1 MDIAITEDTYAEQ
14 PALEWLRGIGWEY
27 VHGPSIAPDAL
38 AQERAT
44 WDEVILV
51 GRLRSALV
59 NLNPDVPRSAIEL
72 VVDAVRSTDS
82 PAPIL
87 DHLSFHE
94 MLTNGVAVTVLEE
107 GEEKTYRA
115 KLVDFEHPERNE
127 FTAINQFTIIIG
139 RKNRRPDILLFIN
152 GVPLGQIE
160 LKNPADQQ
168 ATAEKAAKQLAHYV
182 DTIPKLYRYIE
193 LVGVSDLFTAR
204 VGTITTPPEH
214 YAEWRLMDK
223 EQEEG
228 RSALDLLIHDV
239 FRPERYLDLIENFV
253 LFEQT
258 EKGKTVKIAAKYHQ
272 VDAVN
277 RAVESTWE
285 AMQEDGRAGVV
296 WHTQG
301 SGKSYSMVFYVA
313 KLRRDARFENPT
325 VVAVTDRTA
334 LDGQLGKTF
343 LAQRR
348 LAPAVKQ
355 ADSIDDLHTL
365 LQTPADDIIFTTI
378 QKFQP
383 RKDETHMSPVS
394 LRRNLIV
401 MTDEAHR
408 SQYSQ
413 LAQNI
418 QLALPNATR
427 IGFTGTPI
435 EKTDRST
442 SLIFGDYIS
451 VYRMERAQEDH
462 ATVPIYYENRRIPL
476 DVKDDKLVEEVE
488 ETLSGE
494 EDEAASKLVRAW
506 AKLERVVGTQDR
518 LVRLAD
524 DIAAHYQQ
532 GAAKVGGK
540 AMVVAM
546 SQRIAAEL
554 TELLKER
561 LGDETVTCVISAS
574 ATDDPQ
580 ISKWRR
586 SKRETGQVEEDFKDE
601 DNALKLVVVRD
612 MWLTGFDV
620 PSLYTLYVDKPMK
633 DHGLLQAI
641 ARVNRVFHDKAGGL
655 VVDYIGIGDD
665 LRTSLAAYNAQDVKD
680 VLIPIGV
687 AAKRLR
693 EKHEILSDFFHDLPF
708 RRRHTMS
715 PIDRANLLHHAWAR
729 VLTDEDEKKRYLK
742 EYGILKRLFKLL
754 RANDDGIAVAD
765 DVAFFAA
772 IAEAVMKYT
781 PPEGQASQEAQQTVK
796 QFLSEGLAAG
806 EVVDVFEL
814 AGEERPEISVLSN
827 EFLDKISKG
836 LVDPVVGIE
845 LLKRILSDE
854 IRVRLRAN
862 AIQGKLF
869 SDKLNDVLAQYSARQ
884 IVGAAVIKKL
894 IELAEQMRE
903 ARRRNEQLG
912 LSIEEVAFYDALV
925 GRADDWEADPD
936 LAAIAQTLVK
946 QIKADLT
953 VDWADH
959 EATEA
964 AIRVKIKHI
973 LRTQKYKPPMTG
985 GGRDHGLDRVTNL
998 ILDQARVLYRFWP
1011 EVFARDLPI

>member
-1 MDIAITEDTYAEQ
+1 LTGFTEDAYAEQ
-14 PALEWLRGIGWEY
+14 PSLEWLQELGWEY
-27 VHGPSIAPDAL
+27 VYGPSIAPDAL

-44 WDEVILV
+44 WDEVVLV
-51 GRLRSALV
+51 DRLRAALV

-72 VVDAVRSTDS
+72 VINAVRSTDS
-82 PAPIL
+82 PEPIL
-87 DHLSFHE
+87 DHLNFHE
-94 MLTNGVAVTVLEE
+94 MLTNGVSVTVLED
-107 GEEKTYRA
+107 GEEKTHWAR
-115 KLVDFEHPERNE
+115 LVDFEHPERNE

-139 RKNRRPDILLFIN
+139 QKNRRPDILLFVN
-152 GVPLGQIE
+152 GLPLGQIE

-168 ATAEKAAKQLAHYV
+168 ATAERAAKQLAHYV
-182 DTIPKLYRYIE
+182 ATIPKLYRYVE
-193 LVGVSDLFTAR
+193 LIAVSDLFTAR
-204 VGTITTPPEH
+204 LGTITTPHEH
-214 YAEWRLMDK
+214 YAEWRLMDAK
-223 EQEEG
+223 EEEG
-228 RSALDLLIHDV
+228 RSALDILIHDI
-239 FRPERYLDLIENFV
+239 FRPERYLDLIQNFV

-258 EKGKTVKIAAKYHQ
+258 ERGQTAKIAAKYHQ

-313 KLRRDARFENPT
+313 KLRRDPRFENPT

-348 LAPAVKQ
+348 LAAAVKQ
-355 ADSIDDLHTL
+355 AETIEDLHRL
-365 LQTPADDIIFTTI
+365 LQLPADDIIFTTI
-378 QKFQP
+378 QKFRP
-383 RKDETHMSPVS
+383 TKKGVEMPVIS

-408 SQYSQ
+408 SQYDIY
-413 LAQNI
+413 AQNI
-418 QLALPNATR
+418 AKALPRATK

-435 EKTDRST
+435 EKSDRST
-442 SLIFGDYIS
+442 SLVFGDYIS

-476 DVKDDKLVEEVE
+476 DVKDEKLVQEVE

-494 EDEAASKLVRAW
+494 EDEAAAKLVRAW
-506 AKLERVVGTQDR
+506 AKLEKVVGTHDR

-524 DIAAHYQQ
+524 DIAEHYEQ

-546 SQRIAAEL
+546 SQRIAAGL
-554 TELLKER
+554 TELLKGR

-574 ATDDPQ
+574 ASDDPQ

-586 SKRETGQVEEDFKDE
+586 SKRETEQVEEDFKDE
-601 DNALKLVVVRD
+601 DNQLKVVVVRD

-641 ARVNRVFHDKAGGL
+641 ARVNRVFQDKAGGL

-665 LRTSLAAYNAQDVKD
+665 LRKSLAAYNAQDVKD

-687 AAKRLR
+687 AVKRLR

-708 RRRHTMS
+708 RQRHTMS
-715 PIDRANLLHHAWAR
+715 ATERANLLHRAWAR
-729 VLTDEDEKKRYLK
+729 VLTDEEEKKRYLK
-742 EYGILKRLFKLL
+742 EYGIAKRLFKLL
-754 RANDDGIAVAD
+754 RANEAGIALAD
-765 DVAFFAA
+765 DIAFFAA
-772 IAEAVMKYT
+772 VAEAVMKYT

-796 QFLSEGLAAG
+796 QFISEGLAAG

-814 AGEERPEISVLSN
+814 AGEERPEISVLSD

-836 LVDPVVGIE
+836 LAEPVVGIE
-845 LLKRILSDE
+845 LLKKILSDE
-854 IRVRLRAN
+854 IRVRSQTN
-862 AIQGKLF
+862 AMQGKLF
-869 SDKLNDVLAQYSARQ
+869 SDKLHDVLANYAARQ
-884 IVGAAVIKKL
+884 IVGAEVIEKL
-894 IELAEQMRE
+894 IELAKEIRE

-912 LSIEEVAFYDALV
+912 LSVEEVAFYDALV
-925 GRADDWEADPD
+925 GRADDWQVDPE
-936 LAAIAQTLVK
+936 LARIAQALVK
-946 QIKADLT
+946 AIKADLT
-953 VDWADH
+953 IDWADH

-973 LRTQKYKPPMTG
+973 LRTQKYKPRVNG
-985 GGRDHGLDRVTNL
+985 GGRMRGLDRVTDL

-1011 EVFARDLPI
+1011 EVFRSELPV

>member
-1 MDIAITEDTYAEQ
+1 MRAINEDAYAEK
-14 PALEWLRGIGWEY
+14 PALDWLESVGWQF
-27 VHGPSIAPDAL
+27 VPGPSIAPGTTTG
-38 AQERAT
+38 ERDD
-44 WDEVILV
+44 WDEVVLV
-51 GRLRSALV
+51 DRLRSALAR
-59 NLNPDVPRSAIEL
+59 LNPEMPCAAIEL
-72 VVDAVRSTDS
+72 AVLAVRSTES
-82 PAPIL
+82 PEPIL

-94 MLTNGVAVTVLEE
+94 MLTNGVSVTVLED
-107 GEEKTYRA
+107 GEEKIYRA
-115 KLVDFEHPERNE
+115 KLIDFEHPERNE
-127 FTAINQFTIIIG
+127 FTAVNQFTIIIG
-139 RKNRRPDILLFIN
+139 QKNRRPDVLLFVN
-152 GVPLGQIE
+152 GLPLGQIE

-182 DTIPKLYRYIE
+182 ETIPKLYRFVE
-193 LVGVSDLFTAR
+193 LVGVSDLLTAR
-204 VGTITTPPEH
+204 LGTITTPPEH

-223 EQEEG
+223 EHEEG
-228 RSALDLLIHDV
+228 HSALDILIHDV
-239 FRPERYLDLIENFV
+239 FPPERYLDLIQNFV

-258 EKGKTVKIAAKYHQ
+258 ERGTTVKVAAKYHQ

-277 RAVESTWE
+277 RAVESTWQ
-285 AMQEDGRAGVV
+285 AMQEDGRAGVI

-301 SGKSYSMVFYVA
+301 SGKSYAMVFYVA
-313 KLRRDARFENPT
+313 KLRRDPRFENPT

-355 ADSIDDLHTL
+355 ADSIDDLHVL

-383 RKDETHMSPVS
+383 RKGGSTMQTVS

-435 EKTDRST
+435 EKADRST
-442 SLIFGDYIS
+442 SLVFGDYIS
-451 VYRMERAQEDH
+451 VYRMERAQEDG
-462 ATVPIYYENRRIPL
+462 ATVPIYYENHRIPL
-476 DVKDDKLVEEVE
+476 GIKDESLVDEVE
-488 ETLSGE
+488 EKLSGE
-494 EDEAASKLVRAW
+494 EDEAAAKLVRAW
-506 AKLERVVGTQDR
+506 AKLEKAVGTSDR
-518 LVRLAD
+518 LVTLAD
-524 DIAAHYQQ
+524 HIVEHYQA

-554 TELLKER
+554 TGLLKDR

-574 ATDDPQ
+574 ATDDPA

-586 SKRETGQVEEDFKDE
+586 SKRETEQVEEDFKDE
-601 DNALKLVVVRD
+601 DHALKVVVVRD

-641 ARVNRVFHDKAGGL
+641 ARVNRVFQDKAGGL

-665 LRTSLAAYNAQDVKD
+665 LKRSLAAYRAKDVKD
-680 VLIPIGV
+680 TLIPIGV
-687 AAKRLR
+687 AVKRLR
-693 EKHEILSDFFHDLPF
+693 EKHEILSDFFHDFPF
-708 RRRHTMS
+708 RKRHTMS
-715 PIDRANLLHHAWAR
+715 ATERANLLHHAWAR
-729 VLTDEDEKKRYLK
+729 VLIDEEEKKRYLK
-742 EYGILKRLFKLL
+742 EYGVAKRLFKLL
-754 RANDDGIAVAD
+754 RANEAGIALAD
-765 DVAFFAA
+765 DIAFFAA
-772 IAEAVMKYT
+772 VAETVMKYT

-796 QFLSEGLAAG
+796 QFMSEGLAAG

-814 AGEERPEISVLSN
+814 AGEERPEISVLSD

-836 LVDPVVGIE
+836 LAEPVIGIE
-845 LLKRILSDE
+845 LLKKILSDE
-854 IRVRLRAN
+854 IRIRTQAN
-862 AIQGKLF
+862 AMQGKLF
-869 SDKLNDVLAQYSARQ
+869 SDKLQDVLARYTARQ
-884 IVGAAVIKKL
+884 IVGQEVISKL
-894 IELAEQMRE
+894 IELAKEMRE
-903 ARRRNEQLG
+903 ERRRNEQLG
-912 LSIEEVAFYDALV
+912 LSVEEVAFYDALA
-925 GRADDWEADPD
+925 GRADDWQVDPE
-936 LAAIAQTLVK
+936 LAGIARTLVK

-973 LRTQKYKPPMTG
+973 LRTHKFKPHVNG
-985 GGRDHGLDRVTNL
+985 GGRMHGLDRVTDL
-998 ILDQARVLYRFWP
+998 ILDQARVLYRYWP
-1011 EVFARDLPI
+1011 EVFRNELPV